1 GSLFSTSSV
10 CLCLRLA
17 LDSSLFTYT
26 TLFRS
31 GCLVGFV
38 VHGFEAVCAV
48 PVVEDLLW
56 GVQLHDFVDGL
67 VQDSVSLL
75 VFVVWPYWQVFASEF
90 FYCPVELAFCFLEG
104 FGWFASSDAESE
116 LGECGSP
123 HDCGDDHDDW
133 VLCPVVVDH

>member
-38 VHGFEAVCAV
+38 VHGFEAVCAI

-56 GVQLHDFVDGL
+56 GMQLHDFVDGL

-90 FYCPVELAFCFLEG
+90 FIAQ
-104 FGWFASSDAESE
+104 SSWPSVSWRVSACSRP
-116 LGECGSP
+116 LMPSLSCGSADP
-123 HDCGDDHDDW
+123 HMVAAMIMMTGC
-133 VLCPVVVDH
+133 CAQ